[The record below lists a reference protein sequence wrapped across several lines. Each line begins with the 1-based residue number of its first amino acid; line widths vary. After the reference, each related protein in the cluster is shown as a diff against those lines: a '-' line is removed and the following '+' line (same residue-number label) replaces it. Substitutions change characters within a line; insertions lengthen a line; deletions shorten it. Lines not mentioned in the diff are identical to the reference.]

1 MRGLWGQAYCTVG
14 PHDMVTSFEAPDD
27 EALSVHL
34 LKIGSLG
41 PVRTT
46 TLRAYNEEGMSG
58 ILQRLT

>member
-1 MRGLWGQAYCTVG
+1 
-14 PHDMVTSFEAPDD
+14 MVTSFEAPDD

-41 PVRTT
+41 HVRTA

-58 ILQRLT
+58 ILQRLA